1 MKKCQ
6 ACKEDG
12 APLPE
17 YTVHPGNIMIQFTA
31 AEGRAIRSVIKKVSE
46 KVTEKVSEKEIAI
59 LRLLEEDPAYTSA
72 VLADK
77 LGVSRKT
84 VTLRL
89 KSLKEKGVI
98 RRIGSDTKGHWEI
111 I

>member
-1 MKKCQ
+1 
-6 ACKEDG
+6 
-12 APLPE
+12 
-17 YTVHPGNIMIQFTA
+17 MIQFTA
-31 AEGRAIRSVIKKVSE
+31 AEGRAIHSVTKKVSE
-46 KVTEKVSEKEIAI
+46 KVTERVTEKVSEKEIAI

-89 KSLKEKGVI
+89 KSLKEKGI
-98 RRIGSDTKGHWEI
+98 IHRIGSDAKGHWEI